1 MASAQQEDRHFE
13 IDHLATSVL
22 FVAPTCCKDGS
33 AGYAALRSGAV
44 EAPPVLRR
52 QALGHGG
59 CLDVTCGCADS
70 PQKKVLLCRFAKGPR
85 HDC

>member
-22 FVAPTCCKDGS
+22 FVAPTCCEGGS

-52 QALGHGG
+52 QALGVKSKLNKGRKR
-59 CLDVTCGCADS
+59 CCPAAL
-70 PQKKVLLCRFAKGPR
+70 QKVHVKIMWFLIFL
-85 HDC
+85 